1 MFREKQGRVETGE
14 ERSQQERKTQEN
26 SNQRLQE
33 LSQLTRIFLQARTLL
48 EAAVEKKTVFSRFL
62 ESVVARD
69 KDQYRDV
76 RTLMG
81 RCQGLVMTRSRQL
94 HQIISTSIRTLY
106 FRDKLKDR
114 LHTLTVEIERE
125 ERDLDKFREEKMT
138 QTLDYNVRSVRSGL
152 SQSQLLPSPV

>member
-14 ERSQQERKTQEN
+14 ERRQQERKTQEN

-33 LSQLTRIFLQARTLL
+33 LSQLTKIFLQARSLL

-62 ESVVARD
+62 ESVVARQPG
-69 KDQYRDV
+69 QYRDV

-94 HQIISTSIRTLY
+94 SNTLY
-106 FRDKLKDR
+106 
-114 LHTLTVEIERE
+114 INE
-125 ERDLDKFREEKMT
+125 EALF
-138 QTLDYNVRSVRSGL
+138 QG
-152 SQSQLLPSPV
+152 